1 MSAYLPMS
9 DSTGAVSTGR
19 GGARKAGPG
28 VGRGVVAEPSS
39 SVGTVSQPWPLVSTL
54 ELGALPTA
62 AGCARDHT
70 RVVLAEWGLEH
81 LVDDAITLT
90 SELVTNALRVSWTL
104 KDRPSIVL
112 RLLANDEQLLIE
124 AWDQCIERS
133 DLSRQDTDDAEHGR
147 GLLVVAA
154 LANRWGV
161 GQMGSKFKV
170 VWCELLVGSD

>member
-1 MSAYLPMS
+1 MSAYLPMNG
-9 DSTGAVSTGR
+9 STGAVSTGR
-19 GGARKAGPG
+19 GGARQTGSG

-39 SVGTVSQPWPLVSTL
+39 GVGTVSQPWPLVSTL

-70 RVVLAEWGLEH
+70 RVVLAEWGLKH
-81 LVDDAITLT
+81 LVDDAATLT
-90 SELVTNALRVSWTL
+90 SELITNALRVSWTL
-104 KDRPSIVL
+104 KDRPS
-112 RLLANDEQLLIE
+112 NEQQLLIE

-133 DLSRQDTDDAEHGR
+133 DLSRQVTDDAEHGR

-161 GQMGSKFKV
+161 GRMGSKFKV
-170 VWCELLVGSD
+170 VWCELLVEHP